1 MAHAVAKSYGTLKTF
16 PGGVHPSDRKELSRD
31 CPIEDAPIPERVY
44 IPLSQHIGAPC
55 KPVVEKGDTVRMGQV
70 VGEAGGFVSAPVH
83 ASVSGTVAGIE
94 ERIHIFG
101 AKVPCVVID
110 NDGRDQWFEGC
121 NQPVDYSDWDHD
133 AIRGK
138 VRQAGLAG
146 MGGATFP
153 THVKF
158 SPPPEK
164 PIDTVIINGV
174 ECEPYLTCDYRLMLE
189 SPQRIIDGAEI
200 ILRAVR
206 CNRCIIAVEA
216 NKPDAYEVM
225 REYVSGHDKISVEM
239 LEVKY
244 PQGAEKQLIKAL
256 LGREV
261 PSGGLPMDVGALV
274 SNVGT
279 TAAVY
284 DAVALNKPLIERLC
298 TVTGEGV
305 ERPSNFLAR
314 IGTPLT
320 VLLEKTGMRP
330 GAKKFILGGPMMGL
344 AQFTTDLVVIKGTSG
359 VLVLMEAD
367 SGEYE
372 NCIRCGRCVDA
383 CPTYLIPSELSI
395 LAEAGEWEAAKEKNV
410 LDCIECG
417 VCAYV
422 CPARRPIVHLI
433 KLAKA
438 ELLRMKKE
446 FEAKKKAAEAKE

>member
-1 MAHAVAKSYGTLKTF
+1 MAHAAAESCEKLKTF
-16 PGGVHPSDRKELSRD
+16 PGGTHPPETKELSRGR
-31 CPIEDAPIPERVY
+31 PIETVPAPERVY

-55 KPVVEKGDTVRMGQV
+55 KPVVEKGDAVKMGQV
-70 VGEAGGFVSAPVH
+70 VGEAAGFVSAPVH

-94 ERIHIFG
+94 DRPHIFG
-101 AKVPCVVID
+101 PTVPCVVID
-110 NDGRDQWFEGC
+110 NDGRDEWFEGC
-121 NQPVDYSDWDHD
+121 NQPVDHSSLDHE
-133 AIRGK
+133 AIRRK
-138 VRQAGLAG
+138 VVEGGLAG

-174 ECEPYLTCDYRLMLE
+174 ECEPYLTCDYRLMME
-189 SPQRIIDGAEI
+189 GPQRIIDGAEI

-206 CNRCIIAVEA
+206 CDRCIIAIEA
-216 NKPDAYEVM
+216 NKPDAFELM
-225 REYVSGHDKISVEM
+225 REKVGGRDKISVEM
-239 LEVKY
+239 LQVKY

-305 ERPSNFLAR
+305 ERPANFLAR

-320 VLLEKTGMRP
+320 LLLEKAGLKP
-330 GAKKFILGGPMMGL
+330 GARKFILGGPMMGL
-344 AQFTTDLVVIKGTSG
+344 AQFTTDLVLIKGTSG

-367 SGEYE
+367 DGEYE
-372 NCIRCGRCVDA
+372 QCIRCGRCVEA
-383 CPTYLIPSELSI
+383 CPSYLMPSELSI

-446 FEAKKKAAEAKE
+446 ADAKKKQ